1 MHCCSS
7 MYFPQY
13 YIYCCLQYSVRDY
26 HIFSC
31 YLCIMGVKV
40 ININNLTTLPNYL
53 NENVEELKQRVLKYE
68 GKDIIGIAVF
78 MSWKMLF
85 LYHYQ
90 LGKV

>member
-1 MHCCSS
+1 
-7 MYFPQY
+7 
-13 YIYCCLQYSVRDY
+13 
-26 HIFSC
+26 
-31 YLCIMGVKV
+31 MGVKV